1 MKSEELELLV
11 SNILSDE
18 RFPALMAAIVCLA
31 KSPRF
36 SSFELGDFIRCS
48 LKKYECR

>member
-18 RFPALMAAIVCLA
+18 RFPATMAAIICMA

-36 SSFELGDFIRCS
+36 SSAVLGDFVRAS
-48 LKKYECR
+48 LKLYVA